1 MPEWTSAGPSILAA
15 FMASLVEFVEALT
28 IVLAVGAV
36 RGWRSA
42 LLGTAASL
50 AALMLLVAVAGP
62 ALARIPLPVAQL
74 VVGTLLLLFGLRWLR
89 KAVLRAAG
97 ILPLHD
103 EAQAFSAQTEALRRQ
118 AATSGRAIDAVAFAT
133 AFKIVMLE
141 GIEVVFIVIAI
152 GAGGRMIIPA
162 SIGAGLALLAVVALG
177 VWLHRP
183 LANVP
188 ENGLKFGVG
197 VMLAAFGTFWA
208 GEGIGLSWPGEDW
221 AILALISVFAVVALA
236 MVHLCKRLRKPAT
249 ALSSAAAD
257 ARPPARGRLAMVA
270 EEVMGLFVD
279 DGWLAIGVVAWVM
292 ASWEMGAMHA
302 VTAARAGPLFAVG
315 LTALLAASAVRRA
328 RA

>member
-1 MPEWTSAGPSILAA
+1 MHEWTSAGPSVLAA

-74 VVGTLLLLFGLRWLR
+74 VVGTLLLLFGMRWLR

-97 ILPLHD
+97 ILPMHD
-103 EAQAFSAQTEALRRQ
+103 EAQAFTTQTEALRRQ
-118 AATSGRAIDAVAFAT
+118 AGPSDKSIDAVAFAT

-152 GAGGRMIIPA
+152 GASGRLILPA
-162 SIGAGLALLAVVALG
+162 SIGAGLALLVVVALG

-188 ENGLKFGVG
+188 ENSLKFGVG

-208 GEGIGLSWPGEDW
+208 GEGIGLSWPGDDW
-221 AILALISVFAVVALA
+221 AILALIGVFVVVALA
-236 MVHLCKRLRKPAT
+236 MVHLCRRLRGTSRTRPK
-249 ALSSAAAD
+249 AAAG
-257 ARPPARGRLAMVA
+257 AHTPARRGLAKGV

-279 DGWLAIGVVAWVM
+279 DGWLAIGVVAWVL
-292 ASWEMGAMHA
+292 AAWEIRALHA
-302 VTAARAGPLFAVG
+302 VAAAQAAPLFAVG
-315 LTALLAASAVRRA
+315 LTALLAASAARRA

>member
-1 MPEWTSAGPSILAA
+1 
-15 FMASLVEFVEALT
+15 MASMVEFVEALT

-50 AALMLLVAVAGP
+50 AALTLLVIGAGP

-74 VVGTLLLLFGLRWLR
+74 VVGTLLLLFGMRWLR

-97 ILPLHD
+97 ILPMHD
-103 EAQAFSAQTEALRRQ
+103 EAQAFARETEALRRQ
-118 AATSGRAIDAVAFAT
+118 AGPSGRAIDAVAFAT

-152 GAGGRMIIPA
+152 GAGGRMILPA
-162 SIGAGLALLAVVALG
+162 SIGAGLALLLVVALG
-177 VWLHRP
+177 FWLHRP
-183 LANVP
+183 LARVP
-188 ENGLKFGVG
+188 ENALKFGVG
-197 VMLAAFGTFWA
+197 VMLAAFGTFWV

-221 AILALISVFAVVALA
+221 AILALIGVFVVVALG
-236 MVHLCKRLRKPAT
+236 MVHLCRHLRKTSPALPKT
-249 ALSSAAAD
+249 AASD
-257 ARPPARGRLAMVA
+257 PPPAHGRLAKVA
-270 EEVMGLFVD
+270 EEILGLFVD

-292 ASWEMGAMHA
+292 AAWEIGALHA
-302 VTAARAGPLFAVG
+302 VAAERAGPLFAVG

>member
-15 FMASLVEFVEALT
+15 FIASLVEFVEALT

-50 AALMLLVAVAGP
+50 AALMLLDAVAGP

-74 VVGTLLLLFGLRWLR
+74 VVGTLLLLFGMRWLR

-97 ILPLHD
+97 ILPMHD
-103 EAQAFSAQTEALRRQ
+103 EGQAFAAGTEALRRQ
-118 AATSGRAIDAVAFAT
+118 GGPSGRAIDAVAFAT

-152 GAGGRMIIPA
+152 GASGRLILPA
-162 SIGAGLALLAVVALG
+162 SIGAGLALLVVVALG
-177 VWLHRP
+177 VRLHRP
-183 LANVP
+183 LSNVP
-188 ENGLKFGVG
+188 ENALKFGVG

-221 AILALISVFAVVALA
+221 AILALIGAFVVFALA
-236 MVHLCKRLRKPAT
+236 MVHLCRRLRRTSPA
-249 ALSSAAAD
+249 LPNAAAGG
-257 ARPPARGRLAMVA
+257 RSPARGRVAQVA
-270 EEVMGLFVD
+270 EEVMGFFVD
-279 DGWLAIGVVAWVM
+279 DGWLAIGVVAWMM

-302 VTAARAGPLFAVG
+302 VASESAGPLFAVG
-315 LTALLAASAVRRA
+315 LTVLLAASAVRRA